1 MRTARVTLLLVA
13 VAVVSAG
20 GATAAQMITGADVR
34 NGSLTGV
41 DLKSGSV
48 GPKVFS
54 GTAQSELRGPAGKRG
69 ARGLRGPSN
78 VFIHRRDR
86 ARINRADGV
95 VTRQRLAAGRY
106 ALSTSF
112 LFAARSGG
120 TQTCALRI
128 GTTQISA
135 ESLTTTAG
143 ERVALT
149 IAGAVTIPSAGGD
162 VRLVCKAAGRT
173 GSASNISMMAIQV
186 ATAKVTNDS

>member
-41 DLKSGSV
+41 DLKTGSV

-54 GTAQSELRGPAGKRG
+54 GAAESELRGPAGKRG
-69 ARGLRGPSN
+69 RRGLRGPSN
-78 VFIHRRDR
+78 AFIHRRDR
-86 ARINRADGV
+86 ARISRGDGII
-95 VTRQRLAAGRY
+95 TRQRLAAGRY

-112 LFAARSGG
+112 LLAARSGG
-120 TQTCALRI
+120 THTCALRT

-135 ESLTTTAG
+135 ESLTTAAG

-149 IAGAVTIPSAGGD
+149 IAGAVTIPATGGD
-162 VRLVCKAAGRT
+162 VRLVCKVAGRN
-173 GSASNISMMAIQV
+173 GAVSNVSMLALQV